1 MGTIATQNAAADD
14 SASPHVLEV
23 IRSAERELR
32 ELLQKRGEIMRR
44 IGNVRHLLSGLVS
57 LFGESAFDAQL
68 LSAIEGGS
76 SGRQS
81 GFTRACRIVLME
93 SSRPLRTRE
102 ASEELQRRF
111 PELVGRHKDLAA
123 SVTTVFHRLT
133 RYSEARYFLD
143 AHGVRV
149 WEWIRELETKDA
161 QQLAHETERSDQRE
175 I

>member
-1 MGTIATQNAAADD
+1 MD
-14 SASPHVLEV
+14 
-23 IRSAERELR
+23 
-32 ELLQKRGEIMRR
+32 RG
-44 IGNVRHLLSGLVS
+44 V
-57 LFGESAFDAQL
+57 
-68 LSAIEGGS
+68 

-102 ASEELQRRF
+102 ATEELQRRF

-149 WEWIRELETKDA
+149 WEWIRDSES
-161 QQLAHETERSDQRE
+161 TEVPRPDQEEGRGDQRE
-175 I
+175 N